1 VNEKE
6 GGPQQSFVSILLEW
20 NAHNDTIISTNLHH
34 LHLEIAD
41 TIDAIAEPVPGSDA
55 HTGMRP
61 LQISRYY

>member
-1 VNEKE
+1 MKRKAA
-6 GGPQQSFVSILLEW
+6 QYQSFVSILLEW

-61 LQISRYY
+61 LQSSRYY